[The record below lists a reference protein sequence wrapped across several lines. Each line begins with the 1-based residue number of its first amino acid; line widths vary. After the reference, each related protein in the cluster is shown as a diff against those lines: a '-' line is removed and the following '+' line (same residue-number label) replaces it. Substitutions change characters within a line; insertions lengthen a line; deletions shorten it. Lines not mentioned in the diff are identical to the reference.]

1 MRLAGA
7 RRVLYHLDDGK
18 KLKIELL
25 AAGEF
30 GPVNLNQRYP
40 GGGCFTVLSPTE
52 FVRAK
57 VKA

>member
-1 MRLAGA
+1 
-7 RRVLYHLDDGK
+7 LYRLDDGK

-25 AAGEF
+25 VAGKF
-30 GPVNLNQRYP
+30 GPMGLNQRYP